1 MADAPY
7 KIGDYVV
14 LQDGIEIPYSKQDVY
29 NKEMP
34 EAGLRDKVPRSK
46 IQVVRLFLLTWNLE
60 LHLFIHK
67 PMHLDF
73 PAFFTCF
80 KN

>member
-46 IQVVRLFLLTWNLE
+46 
-60 LHLFIHK
+60 
-67 PMHLDF
+67 
-73 PAFFTCF
+73 
-80 KN
+80 